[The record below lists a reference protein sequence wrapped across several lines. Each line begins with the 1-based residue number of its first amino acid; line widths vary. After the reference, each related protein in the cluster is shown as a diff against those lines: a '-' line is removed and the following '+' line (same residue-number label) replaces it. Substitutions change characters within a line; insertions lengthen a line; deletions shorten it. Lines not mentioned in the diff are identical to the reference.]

1 MHSVTEVLND
11 VALDLAKL
19 ATKAGDILRSLTN
32 VTQPTLV
39 GEDGRP
45 PEYKLDV
52 WVQDRLVH
60 ALHERFAA
68 VLPMIKKAWSEG
80 GDIETRRS
88 LAEATVILA
97 RLLQFD
103 LGLVDAWTL
112 EMQKLCEPL
121 CANIFQLILVRVLLL
136 RLD

>member
-1 MHSVTEVLND
+1 M
-11 VALDLAKL
+11 
-19 ATKAGDILRSLTN
+19 RSLTN

-68 VLPMIKKAWSEG
+68 IKKAWSEG

-88 LAEATVILA
+88 LAETTVILA